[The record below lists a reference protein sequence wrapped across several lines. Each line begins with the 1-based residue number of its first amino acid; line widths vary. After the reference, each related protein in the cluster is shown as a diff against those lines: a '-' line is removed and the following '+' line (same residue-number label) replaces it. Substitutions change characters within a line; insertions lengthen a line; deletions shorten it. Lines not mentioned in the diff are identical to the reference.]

1 MNKSEPLLAPVG
13 PGELLDKLS
22 ILEIKLEKI
31 SDPNKLENIKT
42 EYKQLE
48 SIKAKYIP
56 LSKKITHLYQQ
67 LKSIN
72 QELWKIEDDIRDCEK
87 IKDFSETFIQLARSV
102 YITND
107 KRATTKK
114 EINQLLKANII
125 EEKSYTNY

>member
-31 SDPNKLENIKT
+31 SNHNKLENIRT
-42 EYKQLE
+42 EHKQLE
-48 SIKAKYIP
+48 SIKAKHIP
-56 LSKKITHLYQQ
+56 LSNKITHLYQQ

-87 IKDFSETFIQLARSV
+87 IKDFSEKFIQLARSV

-107 KRATTKK
+107 KRAATKK
-114 EINQLLKANII
+114 EINQLLKADII
-125 EEKSYTNY
+125 EEKSYTDY